1 MAAVKVK
8 MLWTAFFSLLVA
20 LLAQLGFATPAAS
33 AAQQPATR
41 RPEEPAARK
50 TPQSAD
56 ARHGQRHDRHQAVI
70 GRQRSPWD
78 RSLPPTIKQR
88 IRAEAHGAT
97 PSVRHLPAAPETVD
111 DLLGIW
117 SQAADS
123 APAAAP
129 RTGDRT
135 LTSPPRTGDR
145 ALTAAPP
152 APATAGTA
160 TAASARSAG
169 TATATAAADRT
180 LATVPRTG
188 HRALPA
194 TPRAGDTAVAPATAA

>member
-50 TPQSAD
+50 APKSAD
-56 ARHGQRHDRHQAVI
+56 TRHGQRHDRHQAVI
-70 GRQRSPWD
+70 GRQRSPRD

-97 PSVRHLPAAPETVD
+97 PSVRHLPAAPETAD
-111 DLLGIW
+111 DLLGTW
-117 SQAADS
+117 AHATDTALAT
-123 APAAAP
+123 APGTPRTGDRTLATVPHAGDRTHSTAP

-135 LTSPPRTGDR
+135 LATAPRT
-145 ALTAAPP
+145 
-152 APATAGTA
+152 
-160 TAASARSAG
+160 S
-169 TATATAAADRT
+169 
-180 LATVPRTG
+180 
-188 HRALPA
+188 
-194 TPRAGDTAVAPATAA
+194 DTAVAPANTAA

>member
-20 LLAQLGFATPAAS
+20 LLAQLGFAAPAAS

-117 SQAADS
+117 SQAADT

-129 RTGDRT
+129 RTGDR
-135 LTSPPRTGDR
+135 
-145 ALTAAPP
+145 ALTGAPP
-152 APATAGTA
+152 ATATAGTA
-160 TAASARSAG
+160 TAG
-169 TATATAAADRT
+169 TATTATAAADRT

-194 TPRAGDTAVAPATAA
+194 SPRTGDTAVAPATAA